1 MPAPPYDQRLARRLV
16 PALLRLGVSPN
27 AVTAVCLLL
36 ELTAAGPG
44 AAGPTEAGAESHR

>member
-36 ELTAAGPG
+36 ELTAAGPS
-44 AAGPTEAGAESHR
+44 AAGLTEARAESHR